1 MQKSNQKEIFTEN
14 CRLVRGKKGTLMKRV
29 AEIKR
34 TTGLALVSFFRVL
47 HVTGDRVSCF
57 IDLIRVAPRV
67 YARLFREAGF
77 FITYTYQREKK
88 ED

>member
-34 TTGLALVSFFRVL
+34 TTGLALVSFFEFSTLQEIELVVL
-47 HVTGDRVSCF
+47 ST
-57 IDLIRVAPRV
+57 
-67 YARLFREAGF
+67 
-77 FITYTYQREKK
+77 
-88 ED
+88 